1 MKRTLLAV
9 LGVALLAAGCADPI
23 VPAAP
28 TPVLP
33 TIPESFS
40 DTLLVRGTNTHTFTV
55 QQIGGLKISISSAEP
70 TVAIGLGVGT
80 PSIGSCAVIEKDTVV
95 PNAQGPTVAP
105 AVHLSGNA
113 SVAGPFCVLVYDV
126 GNLTEPI
133 TYTVNVLHS

>member
-1 MKRTLLAV
+1 MSEPQGSEGTTQR
-9 LGVALLAAGCADPI
+9 
-23 VPAAP
+23 
-28 TPVLP
+28 LP
-33 TIPESFS
+33 
-40 DTLLVRGTNTHTFTV
+40 
-55 QQIGGLKISISSAEP
+55 
-70 TVAIGLGVGT
+70 
-80 PSIGSCAVIEKDTVV
+80 VIEKDTVV